1 MFIHHA
7 THSVA
12 FRLTQ
17 FQDWAAALSKP
28 LNRAFESNADAPSG
42 LRRHRRGAYGR
53 AVIRRGKSMDIKSV
67 GVVGAGQMGNGIAHV
82 LAVAGYDV
90 LLNDISEDNLSRA
103 LAQIDK
109 NLERQVSR
117 EKITAEDKAAA
128 LARIKTTLKLTDLG
142 PSDLIIEAATER
154 ETVKTAIFEDLL
166 PHLKPETILTSNT
179 SSISITRLASRTDR
193 PEKFMGFHFMNPVPV
208 MQLVELIRGI
218 ATDEPTY
225 QACLK
230 VVENLGKTAASAE
243 DFPAF
248 IVNRILMPM
257 INEAVYTLY
266 EGVGSVKS
274 IDESMKLGANHPM
287 GPLELADFIGLDTC
301 LAIMNVLHDGLAD
314 TKYRPC
320 PLLTKYVEA
329 GWLGRK
335 TQRGFYDYRGETPV
349 PTR

>member
-1 MFIHHA
+1 
-7 THSVA
+7 
-12 FRLTQ
+12 
-17 FQDWAAALSKP
+17 
-28 LNRAFESNADAPSG
+28 
-42 LRRHRRGAYGR
+42 
-53 AVIRRGKSMDIKSV
+53 MDIRKI
-67 GVVGAGQMGNGIAHV
+67 GVIGAGQMGNGIAHV
-82 LAVAGYDV
+82 MAVAGYEVVMSDV
-90 LLNDISEDNLSRA
+90 SQQALDGAMSSIGANLSRQA
-103 LAQIDK
+103 A
-109 NLERQVSR
+109 RG
-117 EKITAEDKAAA
+117 KISDADMKSA
-128 LARIKTTLKLTDLG
+128 LARITTTLKLPDIGAADLV
-142 PSDLIIEAATER
+142 IEAATER
-154 ETVKTAIFEDLL
+154 ESIKQAIFEDLQ

-193 PEKFMGFHFMNPVPV
+193 PERFMGFHFMNPVPV

-218 ATDEPTY
+218 ATDEVTY
-225 QACLK
+225 TACLG
-230 VVENLGKTAASAE
+230 VVDRLGKTAASAE
-243 DFPAF
+243 DFPGF

-266 EGVGSVKS
+266 EGVGNVNS
-274 IDESMKLGANHPM
+274 IDQSMKLGANHPM

-335 TQRGFYDYRGETPV
+335 TSRGFYDYRGEAPI

>member
-1 MFIHHA
+1 
-7 THSVA
+7 
-12 FRLTQ
+12 
-17 FQDWAAALSKP
+17 
-28 LNRAFESNADAPSG
+28 
-42 LRRHRRGAYGR
+42 
-53 AVIRRGKSMDIKSV
+53 MDIQSI
-67 GVVGAGQMGNGIAHV
+67 GIVGAGQMGNGIAHV
-82 LAVAGYDV
+82 MALAGYDV
-90 LLNDISEDNLSRA
+90 LVTDVSAEALKNAMEIIEGNLG
-103 LAQIDK
+103 
-109 NLERQVSR
+109 RQVGRGKVS
-117 EKITAEDKAAA
+117 EADANAAM
-128 LARIKTTLKLTDLG
+128 ARIKTTQTLTDLG
-142 PSDLIIEAATER
+142 QSDLIIEAATER
-154 ETVKTAIFEDLL
+154 ETVKQAIFEDLL

-218 ATDEPTY
+218 ATDTETY
-225 QACLK
+225 DACRA
-230 VVENLGKTAASAE
+230 VVDRLGKTAASAE

-266 EGVGSVKS
+266 EGVGSVQS
-274 IDESMKLGANHPM
+274 IDSSMKLGANHPM

-335 TQRGFYDYRGETPV
+335 TSRGFYDYRGDVPV

>member
-1 MFIHHA
+1 MAIE
-7 THSVA
+7 T
-12 FRLTQ
+12 
-17 FQDWAAALSKP
+17 
-28 LNRAFESNADAPSG
+28 
-42 LRRHRRGAYGR
+42 
-53 AVIRRGKSMDIKSV
+53 V

-82 LAVAGYDV
+82 LALAGYQV
-90 LLNDISEDNLSRA
+90 LLTDISQDSLDA
-103 LAQIDK
+103 AVAKIGK
-109 NLERQVSR
+109 NLDRQVSR
-117 EKITAEDKAAA
+117 DKISQAKRDTAMGCI
-128 LARIKTTLKLTDLG
+128 RTTLTLTDLG

-154 ETVKTAIFEDLL
+154 ETVKQAIFEDLL
-166 PHLKPETILTSNT
+166 PHLKPNTILTSNT

-218 ATDEPTY
+218 ATDADTY
-225 QACLK
+225 KSCLE

-266 EGVGSVKS
+266 EGVGNVNS
-274 IDESMKLGANHPM
+274 IDQSLKLGANHPM

-335 TQRGFYDYRGETPV
+335 TGRGFYDYRGEIPV